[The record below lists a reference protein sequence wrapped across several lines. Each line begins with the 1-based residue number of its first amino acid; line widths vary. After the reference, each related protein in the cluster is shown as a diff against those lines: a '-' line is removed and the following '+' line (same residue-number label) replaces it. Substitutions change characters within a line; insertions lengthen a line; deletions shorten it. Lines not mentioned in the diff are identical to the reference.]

1 MRRWRSKRSRA
12 GHLLMEALAGGVVLS
27 LTLAALA
34 SSEVESRR
42 SLVRGIDDLEM
53 ERAATERLEF
63 LRAQPPGSLV
73 WAKPS
78 SGTVQ
83 GHPEWTWAIA
93 PQFVEDPNVWMG
105 FSSLHY
111 LRAKVTITA
120 GDGRAV
126 VREVLRW

>member
-12 GHLLMEALAGGVVLS
+12 GHLLMEALAGGVILS

-34 SSEVESRR
+34 SGEVESRR
-42 SLVRGIDDLEM
+42 SLARGIDDLEM

-63 LRAQPPGSLV
+63 LRAQPPNSPV
-73 WAKPS
+73 WARPS

-83 GHPEWTWAIA
+83 GHPEWAWSIV
-93 PQFVEDPNVWMG
+93 PEFVEDPNVRMG
-105 FSSLHY
+105 FSSIHY
-111 LRAKVTITA
+111 MRAKVTITA
-120 GDGRAV
+120 GDGHSV